1 MTERVDNPAAHSF
14 PGRLSWLLV
23 SILALLLLRPFL
35 PAEGIFEALLELFV
49 TAILVAAFF
58 SVSGG
63 PWTRNIGLAFMLL
76 ALAANWAERV
86 FPLASFLDVR
96 YALVTVFLFYV
107 AAVILLHV
115 LRVERITAEQVSG
128 VGSVYL
134 LIGVGWGYLYFVL
147 EALQPGSLS
156 NLSPERDEGRL
167 LASCFYYSF
176 VTLTTLGYGD
186 VSPLS
191 PQARALAITEAVV
204 GQLYLVVIVARI
216 VALQITHRNR

>member
-1 MTERVDNPAAHSF
+1 MTEPVDNPAAHSF

-35 PAEGIFEALLELFV
+35 PAEGIFDALLELFV
-49 TAILVAAFF
+49 TATLVAAFF
-58 SVSGG
+58 SVGGG
-63 PWTRNIGLAFMLL
+63 PWTRHIGLAFMLL
-76 ALAANWAERV
+76 ALAANWVERAL
-86 FPLASFLDVR
+86 PLPPLLDVR
-96 YALVTVFLFYV
+96 YVLVTVFMFYV
-107 AAVILLHV
+107 AAAILLHV
-115 LRVERITAEQVSG
+115 LRAERVTAEQVSG

-156 NLSPERDEGRL
+156 NLSPEGDEVRL
-167 LASCFYYSF
+167 LESCFYYSF

-191 PQARALAITEAVV
+191 AQARALAITEAVI

-216 VALQITHRNR
+216 VALQITDRDR